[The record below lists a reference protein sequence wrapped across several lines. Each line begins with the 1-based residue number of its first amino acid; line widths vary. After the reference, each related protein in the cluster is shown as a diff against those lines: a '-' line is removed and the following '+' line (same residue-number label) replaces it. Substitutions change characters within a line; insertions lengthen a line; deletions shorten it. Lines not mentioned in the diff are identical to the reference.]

1 MTLYLW
7 DIVICLED
15 LRDSSRALAW
25 AWTHGP
31 SNVKNAVEHFS
42 SSWFEKQWDFRLLW
56 LGHCKSPTSN
66 DLLISNALM
75 LFKDSWGFNG
85 GFISRSGGVSTCIY
99 TQKSQLYHHIT
110 DRIYHFIQDITCLDK
125 TYTISLSWPKTTN
138 IRAPSAI
145 PNYFQS
151 RSHLKPWGKFRK
163 EPAQGP
169 CCRIAYCRLDTT

>member
-42 SSWFEKQWDFRLLW
+42 SSWFEKQWYFRLLW

-66 DLLISNALM
+66 DLLIF
-75 LFKDSWGFNG
+75 FKAS
-85 GFISRSGGVSTCIY
+85 CIF
-99 TQKSQLYHHIT
+99 S
-110 DRIYHFIQDITCLDK
+110 
-125 TYTISLSWPKTTN
+125 
-138 IRAPSAI
+138 
-145 PNYFQS
+145 
-151 RSHLKPWGKFRK
+151 PWGKLACRK
-163 EPAQGP
+163 LLLVWILKVVTRIWVGKPPVCAPEEISSSPVYQPPSITSSDRYITSTFNVQGIESHRWVILTP
-169 CCRIAYCRLDTT
+169 KTNLWSFMEFSV